1 MTAQFFNT
9 VTQILNSE
17 SVNPLGGIYRHLLWQ
32 YRRIFRQF
40 PVTLRIADSRLR
52 VDEPC
57 GVAALINAMGEY
69 DYNNMRFFCLLLSR
83 SPGTFLDIG
92 ANIGSYTLVVSEL
105 SEAVVIS
112 IEPHPVTFGWLKEN
126 VRLNCRKNVTCLN
139 FAVSDQNGHI
149 RFTNGLDPSINR
161 VVLKEGE
168 SNPATLSIESRR
180 ADALCQEF
188 RISPDFVKIDVE
200 GHELAVLQ
208 SLGSY
213 RSFSKVIVVE
223 NGERET
229 VRAWMKPNYAG
240 PFYVHVDERVLS
252 SAKQKRSE
260 DSVYVNVKFLDELR
274 GMGFSILAEG

>member
-40 PVTLRIADSRLR
+40 PVTL
-52 VDEPC
+52 
-57 GVAALINAMGEY
+57 AMGEY

-213 RSFSKVIVVE
+213 RSFSEVIVVE

-252 SAKQKRSE
+252 
-260 DSVYVNVKFLDELR
+260 
-274 GMGFSILAEG
+274 